1 MRITVLVPDLVWP
14 EPGDTQSLADLP
26 CPSLD
31 WLLAHGTFAR
41 GPRQDGETALAAC
54 FGLAGDAAFAP
65 LRLLGEPLPA
75 FAHNARE
82 GFWLCADPV
91 HLRFHH
97 ERIVLADAGAFNLN
111 DDEAHSLAIA
121 LNREFADVGEFHV
134 ATPRRW
140 YLRLTAA
147 VAHAAPPLSAVAGR
161 RMDGEL
167 PADNSPSPLRRWLN
181 EVQMFLHGHPV
192 NEARQAN
199 GEPPV
204 NSLWLWGAGTLPGV
218 QGDFTSV
225 WADDPLAL
233 GLARAARLP
242 ARPLP
247 DSLAGVLGDAEAGAR
262 PLVVLDALQAPVLYE
277 DGEGWR
283 AALANLEGQWFAYL
297 RAALGRRLT
306 GITLVAPTIYGHLAW
321 EIGAGERWKFWRR
334 PRPLA
339 TLAKELAA

>member
-1 MRITVLVPDLVWP
+1 MHLTVLVPDLVWP
-14 EPGDTQSLADLP
+14 EPGDTQTLANLP
-26 CPSLD
+26 CPSLE
-31 WLLAHGTFAR
+31 WLLAHGTCIR
-41 GPRQDGETALAAC
+41 GPRQDGESALASC
-54 FGLAGDAAFAP
+54 FGLAGDPPFAP

-97 ERIVLADAGAFNLN
+97 ERIVLADAGAFSLS

-121 LNREFADVGEFHV
+121 LNREFADMGEFHV

-147 VAHAAPPLSAVAGR
+147 VAHAALPLSVVAGR
-161 RMDGEL
+161 RVNGEL
-167 PADNSPSPLRRWLN
+167 PTENAPSPLRRWLN

-192 NEARQAN
+192 NDARQAK
-199 GEPPV
+199 GEPSV

-218 QGDFTSV
+218 ETRFSSV
-225 WADDPLAL
+225 WADTPLAL

-242 ARPLP
+242 ARELP
-247 DSLAGVLGDAEAGAR
+247 DSLAGLLADAESGKS
-262 PLVVLDALQAPVLYE
+262 PLVVLDALQARVLYE
-277 DGEGWR
+277 DGDGWR
-283 AALANLEGQWFAYL
+283 AALTDLEAQWFAPL
-297 RAALGRRLT
+297 RTALGQQLD

-334 PRPLA
+334 SRPLA